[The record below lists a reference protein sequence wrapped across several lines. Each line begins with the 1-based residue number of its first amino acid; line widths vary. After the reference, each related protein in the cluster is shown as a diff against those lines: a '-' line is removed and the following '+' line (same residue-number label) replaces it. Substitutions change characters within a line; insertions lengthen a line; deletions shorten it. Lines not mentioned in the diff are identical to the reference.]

1 MHYNFKYHVQQCRRD
16 THVSNSAYTNMG
28 MEVGVGLG
36 EQGPLV
42 KYSITLSTFLLGEL
56 VMVAIILG
64 FFEISFLED

>member
-1 MHYNFKYHVQQCRRD
+1 
-16 THVSNSAYTNMG
+16 MG

-42 KYSITLSTFLLGEL
+42 KYSITLSSFLLGEL

-64 FFEISFLED
+64 FFENSFLED

>member
-1 MHYNFKYHVQQCRRD
+1 
-16 THVSNSAYTNMG
+16 VSNSTYTNMG

-36 EQGPLV
+36 EQGPLAQ
-42 KYSITLSTFLLGEL
+42 YSITLSTFLLGEL